1 MSAQSGDGADQ
12 ELRETLRLL
21 REAYEARGRLLAR
34 QRWEFADRLRDET
47 EERDRELTR
56 LRQDVERLHREAEG
70 RRRELE
76 RLMSTRT
83 FRYTAILRNAYGRLR
98 SRFLGE

>member
-1 MSAQSGDGADQ
+1 VSARSGDGADR

-47 EERDRELTR
+47 EERDHELDR
-56 LRQDVERLHREAEG
+56 LRQEVERLSREADG

-76 RLMSTRT
+76 RLTSTRT
-83 FRYTAILRNAYGRLR
+83 FRYTAGLRNAYGRLR

>member
-1 MSAQSGDGADQ
+1 VNPQSGDGAEQ

-47 EERDRELTR
+47 EERDRELAR
-56 LRQDVERLHREAEG
+56 LRQEVERLERETEG

-83 FRYTAILRNAYGRLR
+83 FRYTEGLRSAYGRLR

>member
-1 MSAQSGDGADQ
+1 MSTQPGDGEDR

-21 REAYEARGRLLAR
+21 REAHEARGRLLAR

-47 EERDRELTR
+47 EERDRELAR
-56 LRQDVERLHREAEG
+56 LRQEIERLAREAEG

-83 FRYTAILRNAYGRLR
+83 FRYTAGLRNAYGWFRARLR
-98 SRFLGE
+98 SR

>member
-1 MSAQSGDGADQ
+1 MNAQSGDGADR

-47 EERDRELTR
+47 EERDRELMR
-56 LRQDVERLHREAEG
+56 LRGEVERLQREADG
-70 RRRELE
+70 RKQELD
-76 RLMSTRT
+76 RLTSTRT
-83 FRYTAILRNAYGRLR
+83 FRYTAGFRTAYGRLR